1 MNALR
6 AGLSVVLFSVAIL
19 FATSPSSAQLMI
31 VGNDQKFAWDETNTR
46 QVMPPGKDTV
56 SIVDIGTDPAA
67 PKIVANLPLMNSL
80 IGPPT
85 NLAMTPDER
94 LAIVANSLD
103 WVQDG
108 ASWKQVPDNKV
119 FVIDLKMTPPVHAAT
134 LEVGRQP
141 SGVAINRLGDLA
153 LVANRVDK
161 SISVLSIQGREVKV
175 VGTVTVGDEVVA
187 VAFTPDG
194 KRALAVKPTSHK
206 IALLDVSGLNVTY
219 TKYDLR
225 VGLTPYNIDVTPN
238 GKLAIVADL
247 GESDGHIDTV
257 SVIDLEATPPR
268 VIDRVAV
275 GDAPE
280 GLAISPT
287 GEIAVAALLRATN
300 APKTAW
306 YYNRNGSIV
315 ILSIEGKRVT
325 KIKEL
330 EVGGLPEGIVFSPD
344 GKYLYVGNLID
355 RDVSIF
361 RVDGTNVTD
370 TGKRLKLPGQPAS
383 MRGRPR

>member
-280 GLAISPT
+280 GRAGSRRRSNSRGACGALPD
-287 GEIAVAALLRATN
+287 GWCGDRPRRPDVDPGAVR
-300 APKTAW
+300 
-306 YYNRNGSIV
+306 RG
-315 ILSIEGKRVT
+315 G
-325 KIKEL
+325 
-330 EVGGLPEGIVFSPD
+330 GGLHPRARS
-344 GKYLYVGNLID
+344 
-355 RDVSIF
+355 
-361 RVDGTNVTD
+361 
-370 TGKRLKLPGQPAS
+370 QPAGEQLVAGRAGVRRA
-383 MRGRPR
+383 RGNDDGRRRLHSTVAGAGVSRRPECVAGRSQL

>member
-161 SISVLSIQGREVKV
+161 SIS
-175 VGTVTVGDEVVA
+175 
-187 VAFTPDG
+187 G
-194 KRALAVKPTSHK
+194 KAHQPQDRTTRCVRT
-206 IALLDVSGLNVTY
+206 
-219 TKYDLR
+219 
-225 VGLTPYNIDVTPN
+225 
-238 GKLAIVADL
+238 
-247 GESDGHIDTV
+247 
-257 SVIDLEATPPR
+257 LEATPPR

-287 GEIAVAALLRATN
+287 GEIAVAALLRGTN

-355 RDVSIF
+355 RDVSIL

>member
-1 MNALR
+1 M
-6 AGLSVVLFSVAIL
+6 
-19 FATSPSSAQLMI
+19 
-31 VGNDQKFAWDETNTR
+31 
-46 QVMPPGKDTV
+46 
-56 SIVDIGTDPAA
+56 
-67 PKIVANLPLMNSL
+67 
-80 IGPPT
+80 
-85 NLAMTPDER
+85 
-94 LAIVANSLD
+94 
-103 WVQDG
+103 
-108 ASWKQVPDNKV
+108 
-119 FVIDLKMTPPVHAAT
+119 
-134 LEVGRQP
+134 
-141 SGVAINRLGDLA
+141 
-153 LVANRVDK
+153 
-161 SISVLSIQGREVKV
+161 
-175 VGTVTVGDEVVA
+175 
-187 VAFTPDG
+187 
-194 KRALAVKPTSHK
+194 KPTSHK

-287 GEIAVAALLRATN
+287 GEIAVAALLRGTG

-355 RDVSIF
+355 RDVSIL

-383 MRGRPR
+383 MRGWPR

>member
-1 MNALR
+1 
-6 AGLSVVLFSVAIL
+6 
-19 FATSPSSAQLMI
+19 
-31 VGNDQKFAWDETNTR
+31 
-46 QVMPPGKDTV
+46 
-56 SIVDIGTDPAA
+56 
-67 PKIVANLPLMNSL
+67 MNSL

-194 KRALAVKPTSHK
+194 KRALAVWVATENAVDDLLRGTFGPSGTAQRERPRLPTSLAPHRVSDPFDRLH
-206 IALLDVSGLNVTY
+206 ALGQDDPAAREGCAEASSSGAEE
-219 TKYDLR
+219 D
-225 VGLTPYNIDVTPN
+225 
-238 GKLAIVADL
+238 
-247 GESDGHIDTV
+247 
-257 SVIDLEATPPR
+257 
-268 VIDRVAV
+268 
-275 GDAPE
+275 PE
-280 GLAISPT
+280 GGLD
-287 GEIAVAALLRATN
+287 
-300 APKTAW
+300 
-306 YYNRNGSIV
+306 
-315 ILSIEGKRVT
+315 
-325 KIKEL
+325 EL
-330 EVGGLPEGIVFSPD
+330 MLPHREPAH
-344 GKYLYVGNLID
+344 KQD
-355 RDVSIF
+355 RDPHVSAWSPRCTPSF
-361 RVDGTNVTD
+361 RR
-370 TGKRLKLPGQPAS
+370 RLWRKADS
-383 MRGRPR
+383 R